1 MTTDTAST
9 YRVVAIGG
17 DGVGPDVV
25 GAGQRVIDAIGRE
38 FGFSV
43 DWDERLV
50 GGVSIDA
57 FGVPIRDEDVAACQA
72 ADAVFLGACGGPKWD
87 NVDPKIRPEQALFR
101 LRRELGLFANIRPV
115 TVARALAHSS
125 PLRPELLADV
135 DLLILRE
142 LTGGLYFGKPSEE
155 RTGADGSREAVDT
168 MFYTEAEIRRIVR
181 LGFELAQARPRKK
194 LTSVDKQNVLATS
207 RLWRKIV
214 IEEQANF
221 PDVTVDHKLV
231 DAAAM
236 LLIKWPGA
244 FDVIVTENLFGDILS
259 DEASVLAG
267 SLGMLPSASIGER
280 RTAHGLHGLY
290 EPIHGSAPD
299 IAGRDLA
306 NPIGTILSGA
316 MMLRWSMGQEAA
328 AAAIEAA
335 VERTLDAG
343 VRTRDLLASGEE
355 ERGLVRVVGTQ
366 GMTEAIL
373 ERLGTAATVGA
384 G

>member
-1 MTTDTAST
+1 A
-9 YRVVAIGG
+9 V
-17 DGVGPDVV
+17 
-25 GAGQRVIDAIGRE
+25 
-38 FGFSV
+38 
-43 DWDERLV
+43 
-50 GGVSIDA
+50 
-57 FGVPIRDEDVAACQA
+57 CQA

-155 RTGADGSREAVDT
+155 RTAADGSREAVDT
-168 MFYTEAEIRRIVR
+168 MLYTEAEIRRIVR
-181 LGFELAQARPRKK
+181 LGFELARARPRKK

-207 RLWRKIV
+207 RLWRRVV

-221 PDVTVDHKLV
+221 PDVAVDHKLV

-244 FDVIVTENLFGDILS
+244 FDVIVTENLFGDVLS

-316 MMLRWSMGQEAA
+316 MLLRWSFGRDDAA
-328 AAAIEAA
+328 RAIEAA
-335 VERTLDAG
+335 VDATLVDG
-343 VRTRDLLASGEE
+343 VRTRDLLVAGEE
-355 ERGLVRVVGTQ
+355 ERGYVRVVGTVS
-366 GMTEAIL
+366 MTDAIL
-373 ERLGTAATVGA
+373 ARLAEPAAVR
-384 G
+384 